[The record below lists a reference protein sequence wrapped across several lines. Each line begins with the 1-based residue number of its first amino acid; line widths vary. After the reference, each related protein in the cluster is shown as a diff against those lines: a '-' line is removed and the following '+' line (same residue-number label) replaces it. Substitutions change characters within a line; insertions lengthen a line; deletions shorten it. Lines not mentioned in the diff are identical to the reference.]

1 MKATRKYL
9 QQYAETEV
17 SAFADHFKPQQDYH
31 HVLVIPVFN
40 EPENSLSA
48 LLAEISLPSPLL
60 IILVINTPKSK
71 NSVNIDS
78 DAIENTLA
86 FQQHLLT
93 AYSTKWQSPD
103 KQFALMEYTHKID
116 LLIIDRC
123 SEGRQIPEHEGV
135 GLARKIGCDIAC
147 WLIEQKQVRSPWIY
161 NTDADVTLPADY
173 FTAKIDPDHSAALYP
188 FHHVCEDKKANLAM
202 ALYELKLHYYVC
214 GLAWAGSPYSYHT
227 LGSILVINQR
237 HYAQSRGFPKRNAA
251 EDFYLLNKLNKIA
264 PVQSLNRPI
273 IQLAGRASERVPFGT
288 GPALTKL
295 MSQTDPASEFHY
307 YDARIFTLLK
317 YWLSSFELLWQQRN
331 SLCGNDIY
339 KKLGELI
346 GSGDD
351 MDMDMDMD
359 QDHSAKTLSALQQL
373 EAGKAILHAIEH
385 SQTEQAFCRHLHI
398 WFDAFRT
405 LKFIHLL
412 RDQGMSSKPF
422 EETLPTAPFIGN
434 LENLDQW
441 QRSAI
446 ETCCTRISAA
456 MK

>member
-1 MKATRKYL
+1 M
-9 QQYAETEV
+9 
-17 SAFADHFKPQQDYH
+17 
-31 HVLVIPVFN
+31 LVIPVFD
-40 EPENSLSA
+40 EPENFLSA

-60 IILVINTPKSK
+60 IILVINTPKSRK
-71 NSVNIDS
+71 SGSIDS
-78 DAIENTLA
+78 EAIENTVA
-86 FQQHLLT
+86 FQQHLLAT
-93 AYSTKWQSPD
+93 YLTKWKSSD
-103 KQFALMEYTHKID
+103 KQFALVGYSGHID

-123 SEGRQIPEHEGV
+123 SEDRRIPEHEGV

-161 NTDADVTLPADY
+161 NTDADATLPADY
-173 FTAKIDPDHSAALYP
+173 FTTNIDPDHSAALYP
-188 FHHVCEDKKANLAM
+188 FRHICEDTKTNLAM

-264 PVQSLNRPI
+264 PVQSLDRPI

-295 MSQTDPASEFHY
+295 MSQADPTSDFHY

-339 KKLGELI
+339 SKLGELI
-346 GSGDD
+346 GSGK
-351 MDMDMDMD
+351 MDP
-359 QDHSAKTLSALQQL
+359 DHSAKTLRALEQL
-373 EAGKAILHAIEH
+373 EAGKAILHAIAH
-385 SQTEQAFCRHLHI
+385 SQTEQAFCRHLHT

-422 EETLPTAPFIGN
+422 EETLLTAPFIGN

-446 ETCCTRISAA
+446 EYCCTQISAT